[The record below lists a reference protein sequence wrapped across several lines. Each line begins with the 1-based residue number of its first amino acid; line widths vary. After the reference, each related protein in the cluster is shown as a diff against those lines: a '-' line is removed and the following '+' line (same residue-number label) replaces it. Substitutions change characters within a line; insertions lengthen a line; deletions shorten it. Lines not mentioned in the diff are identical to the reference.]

1 MSSVKNESEYLLVN
15 KINEKISDQI
25 DLTNGNSN
33 LFSLFEIVPII
44 QKLIPL
50 DCMIGLTDK
59 EKFIKYVPGK
69 KIDIQLGEGTPV
81 RKGDAIYQS
90 LKTGRKTILY
100 VHEEI
105 YGVPF
110 QAVGVPIRDKKNKL
124 IGSIGIGFQTINDLP
139 LDQSNRVTLDK
150 QSSLKLSGQLF
161 IFHSSKIKRLLEL
174 MIRVAKIDSTVLIT
188 GESGVGKGIFASL
201 IHHNSNRS
209 KKPFMEINC
218 GAIPEN
224 LMESELFGYEPGS
237 FTGAKASGK
246 AGIFEMCNN
255 GTILLDEIGE
265 LPFNLQ
271 VKFLRVI
278 QEQEIFRVGGTSPR
292 KLNVRIIAATN
303 KNLEEMV
310 KNKLFRADLYYRL
323 NVLPI
328 HIPPIRERIED
339 TMPLANHFL
348 EKFNREYKANKK
360 LDINVLKILEKY
372 QWPGNVRELKNL
384 IERLVI
390 ISETEVIGLQHLPS
404 DFLIQLKRNSR

>member
-1 MSSVKNESEYLLVN
+1 MSRVKKESEYLLVN
-15 KINEKISDQI
+15 KIKEKISNQI
-25 DLTNGNSN
+25 DLASGNSD
-33 LFSLFEIVPII
+33 LFSIIEIMPII

-50 DCMIGLTDK
+50 DCMLGLTDK

-69 KIDIQLGEGTPV
+69 KIDIQLCEGTPV
-81 RKGDAIYQS
+81 RKGDAIYES
-90 LKTGRKTILY
+90 LKTGRKTILH
-100 VHEEI
+100 VKEEI

-124 IGSIGIGFQTINDLP
+124 IGSIGIGFQTIINDLS
-139 LDQSNRVTLDK
+139 LDQSNRAILDK
-150 QSSLKLSGQLF
+150 RSSLKLSEQLF
-161 IFHSSKIKRLLEL
+161 IFHSSIMKRLLEL

-209 KKPFMEINC
+209 KKPFMGINC

-265 LPFNLQ
+265 LPLHLQ
-271 VKFLRVI
+271 VKLLRVI
-278 QEQEIFRVGGTSPR
+278 QEQEIFRVGDTSPR
-292 KLNVRIIAATN
+292 KLNVRIIAVTN

-310 KNKLFRADLYYRL
+310 KNKLFRADLYYRV

-339 TMPLANHFL
+339 IMPLASHFL
-348 EKFNREYKANKK
+348 EIFNREYKTNKK
-360 LDINVLKILEKY
+360 LNISVLKTFEKY

-390 ISETEVIGLQHLPS
+390 ISETEVIGLQHLPP
-404 DFLIQLKRNSR
+404 DFLIQLKRK